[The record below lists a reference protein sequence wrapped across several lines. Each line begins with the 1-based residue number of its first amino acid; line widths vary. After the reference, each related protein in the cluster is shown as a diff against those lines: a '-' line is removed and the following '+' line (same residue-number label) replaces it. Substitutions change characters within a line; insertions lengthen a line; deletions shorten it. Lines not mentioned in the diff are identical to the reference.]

1 MALSLTNK
9 LIFGVFLFLGIG
21 TLIFGFL
28 NLYNNIYSP
37 LNKTGS
43 NNNEQS
49 QIDAWEKIVNLQNT
63 DTDEDGLSDYDEEYL
78 YSTSPYLKDTDSD
91 GFTDKQEVDSD
102 NDPLCPAGVD
112 CLAGDIQDQTTT
124 TEDILL
130 QDEEP
135 SSGAELTTEMIQ
147 ELQNLTPAQIRELL
161 LTSNAL
167 TEQELNQ
174 IDDEQL
180 MQVFSEML
188 KNNE

>member
-1 MALSLTNK
+1 MAKSLTNK

-112 CLAGDIQDQTTT
+112 CLAGGIQDQTTT

-180 MQVFSEML
+180 MQVFKEML
-188 KNNE
+188 KN

>member
-1 MALSLTNK
+1 MAKSLTNK

-91 GFTDKQEVDSD
+91 GFTDKQEVDSN
-102 NDPLCPAGVD
+102 NDPLCPTGMD
-112 CLAGDIQDQTTT
+112 CLGGDIPDETTA
-124 TEDILL
+124 TEILL
-130 QDEEP
+130 PDEEP
-135 SSGAELTTEMIQ
+135 SSGTELTTEMIQ

-161 LTSNAL
+161 LSSGQA
-167 TEQELNQ
+167 TEEDLAQ
-174 IDDEQL
+174 ISDENL
-180 MQVFSEML
+180 MQTFYEL
-188 KNNE
+188 LNN